1 MAAKPIRQSIKGKGR
16 DIFFTGGAPDAGVAE
31 KQEVVL
37 VEKFSGVETFKRS
50 EDTAVEMGTDGLD
63 RVTLYIRSDQSLK
76 LDTLKNQLKLKRKQ
90 KGLSTRQ
97 KTIDRSSLVR
107 MAIDL
112 LDEHD
117 IEDLLK
123 RLES

>member
-1 MAAKPIRQSIKGKGR
+1 MAAKPNRQSIKGKGR
-16 DIFFTGGAPDAGVAE
+16 DIFFTGGAPDVGVAE
-31 KQEVVL
+31 KL
-37 VEKFSGVETFKRS
+37 SGVETFKRS
-50 EDTAVEMGTDGLD
+50 EDTAAEIGMDGLD

-90 KGLSTRQ
+90 KGMATRQ
-97 KTIDRSSLVR
+97 RTIDRSSLVR